1 MAPITFIPV
10 FQVAVFHEYF
20 ESGHVKNMSFR
31 PFIETIKLMERLG
44 MLLRII
50 PSGFEVFIK
59 SDSIPD
65 FMNSISAGNELDYLE
80 FTVINND
87 PYFIN
92 YTQLPLAENFSY
104 LYTSEN
110 QLNELKQE
118 SIHLKSIQEAKQ
130 NDFASIRIYLKD
142 LLDFQS
148 QTLHYSIYF
157 EARATRWD
165 YYIINQSGLNIEGL
179 KIETHEDFDFLGPQQ
194 ESLPNGYKALK
205 FTSGNRLLNLSE
217 MSKYNFSL
225 VKTLQN
231 GSKEV
236 IIKVLPVPNP
246 DDFEIYE
253 ADDDIT
259 KVSSQIYIH
268 I

>member
-1 MAPITFIPV
+1 MAPTTFIPV

-20 ESGHVKNMSFR
+20 ESGHAKNMSFR

-92 YTQLPLAENFSY
+92 YTQLPLAGSFSY

-118 SIHLKSIQEAKQ
+118 SIHLKFIQEAKQ

-165 YYIINQSGLNIEGL
+165 YYIVNQGGLNIEGL
-179 KIETHEDFDFLGPQQ
+179 KIETHEDFTFEGP
-194 ESLPNGYKALK
+194 
-205 FTSGNRLLNLSE
+205 TE
-217 MSKYNFSL
+217 MM
-225 VKTLQN
+225 LQN
-231 GSKEV
+231 GQEVLWFSSGDTHLKLSEKPHFKFDLVTHKEPT
-236 IIKVLPVPNP
+236 IQPKSLIARLPLANFKSLVSYNENGVEG
-246 DDFEIYE
+246 FSSLHYIYL
-253 ADDDIT
+253 
-259 KVSSQIYIH
+259 
-268 I
+268 